1 MLLAIAPNPH
11 KGGAPTRIARLA
23 QRGGPIWAI
32 DAESLH
38 RNPDLLLP
46 FSRTSPA
53 LIRLADALSVVFVMM
68 AVMGSFFIGW
78 WVFIPAMALSLI
90 LGGLARWLAEPEKML
105 AEKDPI
111 VMELHAKY
119 KNVPMPNMRL
129 NEVEVASLI
138 DYMDRQESQNGGGA
152 TDRARLLRS
161 ARELRGSL
169 DSLHGSLARQH
180 SVGRVPPHTRYNSN
194 CETDS
199 RWFRH
204 SNASVPMFYTI
215 LAHPAPLQPESA
227 SPSSPGHSPVQ
238 YAHC

>member
-78 WVFIPAMALSLI
+78 WVFISAMALSLI
-90 LGGLARWLAEPEKML
+90 LGGLARWLAGSVAKRAARRSHEAL
-105 AEKDPI
+105 
-111 VMELHAKY
+111 VRLHSMEL
-119 KNVPMPNMRL
+119 MW
-129 NEVEVASLI
+129 
-138 DYMDRQESQNGGGA
+138 
-152 TDRARLLRS
+152 LL
-161 ARELRGSL
+161 
-169 DSLHGSLARQH
+169 
-180 SVGRVPPHTRYNSN
+180 
-194 CETDS
+194 
-199 RWFRH
+199 
-204 SNASVPMFYTI
+204 
-215 LAHPAPLQPESA
+215 PA
-227 SPSSPGHSPVQ
+227 
-238 YAHC
+238 